1 MFVCPMDKMGIDKN
15 VRVCMERQLME
26 KLKFKRN

>member
-1 MFVCPMDKMGIDKN
+1 MFVCPIDKMGIDKN
-15 VRVCMERQLME
+15 VRVCMKRQLME

>member
-15 VRVCMERQLME
+15 VRVCMKRQLME

>member
-1 MFVCPMDKMGIDKN
+1 MFVCPIDKMGIDKN
-15 VRVCMERQLME
+15 ARVCMERQLME